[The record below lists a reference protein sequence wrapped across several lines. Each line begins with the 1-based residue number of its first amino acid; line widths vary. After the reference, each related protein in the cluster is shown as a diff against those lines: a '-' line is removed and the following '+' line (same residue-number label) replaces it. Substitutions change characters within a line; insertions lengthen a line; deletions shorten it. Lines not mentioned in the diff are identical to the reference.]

1 MLLIWPL
8 IRVCRFVHSGRS
20 SAELIV
26 ISQESR
32 GREVVSSGQ
41 TGSKDNFEIAA
52 TTFILL
58 RRRNVTAMAKQLTVK
73 AVNRCLGCES
83 SELNEQNG
91 GRSVRIVCSTHR
103 KCAFKAHL

>member
-41 TGSKDNFEIAA
+41 AGSKDNFEIAA

-73 AVNRCLGCES
+73 AVNRCLSCES

>member
-1 MLLIWPL
+1 MGGGVKSDDDNNSRADSRRTETEAEPSRAEVADATRHEATRMLLIWSL

-41 TGSKDNFEIAA
+41 TGSKDNFEIAV

-58 RRRNVTAMAKQLTVK
+58 RRRNVTAMAKRV
-73 AVNRCLGCES
+73 
-83 SELNEQNG
+83 
-91 GRSVRIVCSTHR
+91 
-103 KCAFKAHL
+103 